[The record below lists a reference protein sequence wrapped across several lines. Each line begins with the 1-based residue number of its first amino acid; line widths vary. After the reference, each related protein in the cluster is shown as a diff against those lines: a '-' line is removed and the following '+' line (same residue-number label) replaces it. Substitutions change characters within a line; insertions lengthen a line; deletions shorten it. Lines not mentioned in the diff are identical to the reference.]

1 MTLRKNGK
9 PFSRSAAQMKR
20 SRTVSPHAAVRN
32 NKGSASTRQ
41 MVGQLFFSNGCPT
54 KKLSSKERR
63 KEWHL
68 SK

>member
-1 MTLRKNGK
+1 
-9 PFSRSAAQMKR
+9 MKR